1 MNNARH
7 ERLRVVILHGAY
19 GRPDSNWFLWLA
31 ERVQAAGHETL
42 LPRFPTPQGQSLE
55 AWLDAYGR

>member
-31 ERVQAAGHETL
+31 ERVQATGHETL
-42 LPRFPTPQGQSLE
+42 LPRFATPQGQSLE